1 MYQMICLFFIISL
14 NLKMEK
20 IKLIWDFRGPHG
32 KNTAIHHE
40 KHLKEFFKIENEK
53 MIQSGTEALNELHH
67 LAYVIILKKDL
78 NEIKLKLKPNR
89 GEIVV

>member
-1 MYQMICLFFIISL
+1 MICLFFIIIL
-14 NLKMEK
+14 NLRMEK

-40 KHLKEFFKIENEK
+40 KHLKEFFEIENK
-53 MIQSGTEALNELHH
+53 KLFKSGTETLNELHH

-78 NEIKLKLKPNR
+78 NEIKLILKPNR
-89 GEIVV
+89 GEIVD